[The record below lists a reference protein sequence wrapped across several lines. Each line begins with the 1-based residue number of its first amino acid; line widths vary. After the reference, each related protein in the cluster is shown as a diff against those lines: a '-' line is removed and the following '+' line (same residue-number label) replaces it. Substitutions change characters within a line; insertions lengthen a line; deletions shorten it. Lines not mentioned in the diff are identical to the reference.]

1 MKQGLVVAMI
11 HMRYV
16 LRSPDIKRKERKNS
30 TAVIMIFRFPTE
42 RIILEKSRIS
52 SRIRQISIRI
62 MMMFWVFIL
71 LSMKLGI
78 G

>member
-1 MKQGLVVAMI
+1 
-11 HMRYV
+11 
-16 LRSPDIKRKERKNS
+16 
-30 TAVIMIFRFPTE
+30 MIFRFPTE
-42 RIILEKSRIS
+42 RIILEKSTIS

-62 MMMFWVFIL
+62 MMLFWVFIL